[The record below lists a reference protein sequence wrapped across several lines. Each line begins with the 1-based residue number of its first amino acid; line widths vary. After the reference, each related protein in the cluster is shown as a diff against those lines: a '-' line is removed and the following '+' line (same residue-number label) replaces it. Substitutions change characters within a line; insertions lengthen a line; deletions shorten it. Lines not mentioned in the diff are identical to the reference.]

1 MVRFKILLNFSSFD
15 LLFFNLVIH
24 QPKSNVSDPST
35 KPQIT
40 PFKIGNFVTPPRI
53 DYEKIRI
60 LTFPNVT
67 LSSETK
73 ANPPTTT
80 NVASSNNQN
89 DAVIGRRGE
98 ELVYKYLQWKYPDEK
113 IEWINEHSESGKPFD
128 IRMIRKQTKD
138 QDDLIEVKTTRS
150 LTQNTFQI
158 SIGEIESLIEN
169 QNNYHIFRVYYNS
182 NDELSSTIGIISQ
195 IKHNLQRKQLALSMT
210 IPLETNEQ

>member
-1 MVRFKILLNFSSFD
+1 
-15 LLFFNLVIH
+15 
-24 QPKSNVSDPST
+24 
-35 KPQIT
+35 
-40 PFKIGNFVTPPRI
+40 VTPPRI

-113 IEWINEHSESGKPFD
+113 IEWINEYSESGKPFD

-169 QNNYHIFRVYYNS
+169 QNNYHIYRVYYNS